1 MTPNEEQDLIKKV
14 AEICGLTAKKF
25 GGEKFTQY
33 FHGNTSVYADLFS
46 EDPYSL
52 SALADFVDAWAWE
65 EHEIWLSLGLGNV
78 EPLRFRKSLGAWVK
92 INSKRNSF
100 KRSDP
105 HSKNLAILKAFIE
118 AMEVI
123 DDA

>member
-1 MTPNEEQDLIKKV
+1 MTEQDLIKKV

-52 SALADFVDAWAWE
+52 SALADFVEARAWL
-65 EHEIWLSLGLGNV
+65 EHKFVFDQEYNTAGLW
-78 EPLRFRKSLGAWVK
+78 SIYA
-92 INSKRNSF
+92 
-100 KRSDP
+100 RSYDYAICFESDPWGGFTQGDP